1 MMAERERNIVNAAD
15 SYVAIDLET
24 TGIRGK
30 AGEDHGDRHGKRWKT
45 GQ

>member
-24 TGIRGK
+24 TGIGQS
-30 AGEDHGDRHGKRWKT
+30 GKRSRRSAW
-45 GQ
+45 